1 MSDKY
6 HLFTTATYI
15 NNITFIKRAYIIA
28 GIAISLLLKIK
39 GDVDMAM
46 ACAAFCIP
54 TSMTIVLLTAVFDF
68 VSLDNSE
75 LHNIAAN
82 IRNVIVT
89 PSTAKL
95 SLIS

>member
-1 MSDKY
+1 MSDTC

-39 GDVDMAM
+39 GDVAMAI

>member
-1 MSDKY
+1 MSDKC

-39 GDVDMAM
+39 GDVAMAI